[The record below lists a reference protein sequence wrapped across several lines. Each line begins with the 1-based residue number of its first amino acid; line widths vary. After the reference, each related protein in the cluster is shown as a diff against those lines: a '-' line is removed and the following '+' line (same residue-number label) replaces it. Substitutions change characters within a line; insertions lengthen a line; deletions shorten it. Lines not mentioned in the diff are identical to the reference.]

1 MKNTIYYYHS
11 TKEEII
17 EMIFLIAI
25 VFIAQIVILVNI
37 VQWAI
42 SLDKKVRVLSTKV
55 ESDNTRLK
63 KRVEAIKD
71 ICEGI
76 KIILPHLIQKIIKK
90 RNNIIFKILL
100 ELLQGSVLVF
110 FKPKY
115 KKLLLG
121 LKLGMAVARDLSK
134 R

>member
-1 MKNTIYYYHS
+1 
-11 TKEEII
+11 
-17 EMIFLIAI
+17 MIFLIAI

>member
-1 MKNTIYYYHS
+1 
-11 TKEEII
+11 
-17 EMIFLIAI
+17 MIFLIAT

-37 VQWAI
+37 VLWAI
-42 SLDKKVRVLSTKV
+42 SLDKKVRVLSAKI
-55 ESDNTRLK
+55 EQDNTKLE
-63 KRVEAIKD
+63 KRINAIKE
-71 ICEGI
+71 ISEGI
-76 KIILPHLIQKIIKK
+76 KIILPHLIKKIVKK
-90 RNNIIFKILL
+90 RNNIIFKILI

-121 LKLGMAVARDLSK
+121 IKLGLAVAKDLSK